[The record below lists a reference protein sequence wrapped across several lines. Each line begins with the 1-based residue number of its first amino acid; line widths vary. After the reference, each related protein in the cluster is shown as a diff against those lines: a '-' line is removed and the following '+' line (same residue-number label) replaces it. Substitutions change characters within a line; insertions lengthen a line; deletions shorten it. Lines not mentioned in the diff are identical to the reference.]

1 MKTIKIRNIPPAVAR
16 TIRERASRESI
27 STNRAVISF
36 LEEATRTKRPRVAA
50 PAHHDLD
57 ALAGTWSRE
66 ESVEFER
73 ALRAQRTVDPRAAGC
88 FPAQGRLTESDAA
101 ALAIEAQNWA
111 RRAAKRPAKK

>member
-36 LEEATRTKRPRVAA
+36 LQEATRTKRPRVAA
-50 PAHHDLD
+50 PHQDLD
-57 ALAGTWSRE
+57 DLAGTWSRE

-73 ALRAQRTVDPRAAGC
+73 ALRAQRTVDPKAAGRS
-88 FPAQGRLTESDAA
+88 PAQGRLTESVAA